1 MLSLD
6 AFGRPAPDLPIGVTD
21 YATAVRVHGDQ
32 IVAEQHPG
40 PALAGRSVEQVLDAC
55 QKTAAAKALTADDR
69 VLSTAS
75 WSTADDVIDG
85 LLSVL
90 AVGGSLVYVANPDPA
105 ALPRRTETEKVTRSG

>member
-1 MLSLD
+1 
-6 AFGRPAPDLPIGVTD
+6 
-21 YATAVRVHGDQ
+21 
-32 IVAEQHPG
+32 
-40 PALAGRSVEQVLDAC
+40 
-55 QKTAAAKALTADDR
+55 

-90 AVGGSLVYVANPDPA
+90 AVGGSLVHVANPDPA

>member
-40 PALAGRSVEQVLDAC
+40 PALAGRSVDAGAGC
-55 QKTAAAKALTADDR
+55 LPKVRGGKGFDGRRPSAVDR
-69 VLSTAS
+69 VLGVRPT
-75 WSTADDVIDG
+75 T
-85 LLSVL
+85 
-90 AVGGSLVYVANPDPA
+90 
-105 ALPRRTETEKVTRSG
+105 